1 MIPPFSP
8 ILDVW
13 FSWLYPYS
21 SQIGMISPYWS
32 PIVFQVT
39 SPYFRGKKL
48 NRKPSIFLVN
58 MGCSGFNFPNKPN
71 PLNQTSS
78 TICPLSIKLL
88 MQQPPHSHLSS
99 TCCFFGVLPEGSSG
113 IGVLPGKCCTRCMA
127 WRFHRMGWCKWWD
140 VPENDGGFYH
150 NLNIM

>member
-1 MIPPFSP
+1 MFDSLGYIP
-8 ILDVW
+8 IAHKLGW
-13 FSWLYPYS
+13 YPHIDP
-21 SQIGMISPYWS
+21 QLFFKWHPHIS
-32 PIVFQVT
+32 
-39 SPYFRGKKL
+39 GEKKL